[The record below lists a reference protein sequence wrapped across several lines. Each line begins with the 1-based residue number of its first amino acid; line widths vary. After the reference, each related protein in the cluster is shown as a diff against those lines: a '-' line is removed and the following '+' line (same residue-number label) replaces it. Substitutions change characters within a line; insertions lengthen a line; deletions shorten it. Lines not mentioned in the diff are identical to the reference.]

1 LSLELPVVAVVFGSV
16 TPPQGD
22 ILELRVHLGCTKEVS
37 SFECLL
43 QNFDKKYSPGGTYPI
58 NVGDNGTISIGRGTN
73 CPLILTLRVEEI
85 EPESTPVENYIRVGG
100 RCWGE
105 KLFRKVVTKTYENQK
120 GEAIVKDLLD
130 NFVGLSHVRDTTE
143 LVEDT
148 DTTYTLLEYENTPV
162 FDILKYIAESSDK
175 AGVIGFD
182 FRVEWDGKFAFF
194 PKNSKTSPVSL
205 SEKIEVSRYSKDIHR
220 IRNKITVYGAAEK
233 ANPSDKDA
241 WTETLDINNDTIN
254 DWTSG
259 TGTGNVSLDNTKKI
273 MGTCSIKHT
282 TSTPDYYGCAILTFP
297 SGMEVDCNKYPSL
310 TFQIAEQS
318 AFNGNVGVELEDS
331 AGMKVRRE
339 IGISPNE
346 KWHLQGL
353 NVGKK
358 HTDEWTHSV
367 FNSQPFNW
375 ASVKKILWYVNF
387 SGTGTGSFWIDN
399 LFFNRKRWEATRE
412 NSGSQTNYGLR
423 ELVEVDE
430 ELHSDNECDLRAK
443 ALLDHLSDPA
453 EFLTVRSTC
462 LDYGTNRLL
471 PGDKIH
477 VTLPNENIDS
487 DFRIISVEYR
497 VIASEQTLEIT
508 LELGKE
514 KPLLAD
520 YLYGLRATTVTVE
533 KLMRTKAG
541 LTGVAGSAGGGGGG
555 GGGGMTQ
562 HGNEWHDPDMALATH
577 NHNLADLAEKS
588 HASLTNVTSDQHH
601 PQAHTLASHSTKAH
615 SELTNITADQ
625 HHSQNHNLD
634 VTHPD
639 VEIASPANNQVL
651 TYESA
656 TSKWK
661 NKDPTGGGTYRRSA
675 TKIVVASDS
684 LDTTNADYV
693 CDGTADEVEIEAA
706 INALPA
712 SGGRVILMEG
722 TFNISTPIDCVKSG
736 VTIEGQ
742 GLGTKLF
749 LINNANCH
757 VLVIGNGATALSKV
771 TIKNLVIDGN
781 RVNQGVGTY
790 HGIHLYGGASTYLD
804 DFAIQDVHIYN
815 ARSYGVRAAYVNRL
829 LLSGCLSQNCYVGA
843 YQFYYAYDCV
853 IFLCIAKDAGT
864 YGWNFYGDRNVLSA
878 VIGISAGTY
887 GFLFS
892 GNDNVA
898 SGGRFQGGGYA
909 GSLNGSRNSV
919 EGIVGNTGNQH
930 GFYLNAA
937 IDCVLS
943 NCVFQGYT
951 NDGIRLLNS
960 DNNIVANNRCLGNGG
975 YGINVSDAASDKT
988 LVHGNICLGN
998 TTGAI
1003 NNLGTGTV
1011 LADNITA

>member
-1 LSLELPVVAVVFGSV
+1 MSVAIPVVAVVFGSV
-16 TPPQGD
+16 IPPQGD

-37 SFECLL
+37 SFDCLL
-43 QNFDKKYSPGGTYPI
+43 QNFDKKYTVTNPI
-58 NVGDNGTISIGRGTN
+58 NVGDNCSISIGRGAN
-73 CPLILTLRVEEI
+73 CPLILTGRVEEI
-85 EPESTPVENYIRVGG
+85 EPESTPVENHIRVSG

-120 GEAIVKDLLD
+120 GETIVKDLLD
-130 NFVGLSHVRDTTE
+130 NYVGLSHVRDSTE

-162 FDILKYIAESSDK
+162 FDILKYIVESADK

-182 FRVEWDGKFAFF
+182 FRIEWDGKFAFF
-194 PKNSKTSPVSL
+194 PKNSKTSPISL
-205 SEKIEVSRYSKDIHR
+205 SETIEESRFSKDIHR
-220 IRNKITVYGAAEK
+220 IRNEITVYGAAEK
-233 ANPSDKDA
+233 ANPSNKDA

-259 TGTGNVSLDNTKKI
+259 TGTGNVSLDGTKKI
-273 MGTCSIKHT
+273 LGSYSIKHT
-282 TSTPDYYGCAILTFP
+282 TTTPDYYGCAILTFP
-297 SGMEVDCNKYPSL
+297 SGMEVDCNDYPSM

-318 AFNGNVGVELEDS
+318 TFNGNVGVELEDS

-346 KWHLQGL
+346 KWHIQGF

-358 HTDEWTHSV
+358 HSDEWTHGV

-375 ASVKKILWYVNF
+375 ASVKKIFWYCNF
-387 SGTGTGSFWIDN
+387 SGTGTGSFWVDN
-399 LFFNRKRWEATRE
+399 LFFNRRRWEATRE
-412 NSGSQTNYGLR
+412 DTASQSSYGLR

-443 ALLDHLSDPA
+443 ALLDHLSEPA
-453 EFLTVRSTC
+453 EFLTLQTTC

-477 VTLPNENIDS
+477 VTLPNENVDS
-487 DFRIISVEYR
+487 DFRIINVEYQ
-497 VIASEQTLEIT
+497 VTANDQTLEIT

-520 YLYGLRATTVTVE
+520 YLYGLRATTVTLE

-541 LTGVAGSAGGGGGG
+541 LSGVAGSAGGGGGG
-555 GGGGMTQ
+555 GGGAGVSSLGE
-562 HGNEWHDPDMALATH
+562 HGDATT
-577 NHNLADLAEKS
+577 
-588 HASLTNVTSDQHH
+588 LTGDVK
-601 PQAHTLASHSTKAH
+601 L
-615 SELTNITADQ
+615 EEGTNITIERVD
-625 HHSQNHNLD
+625 
-634 VTHPD
+634 
-639 VEIASPANNQVL
+639 ANNSL
-651 TYESA
+651 KISA
-656 TSKWK
+656 AG
-661 NKDPTGGGTYRRSA
+661 GGGTYRRSA
-675 TKIVVASDS
+675 TKIVAASDS
-684 LDTTNADYV
+684 LDTMNADYV
-693 CDGTADEVEIEAA
+693 CDGSADEVEIESA

-771 TIKNLVIDGN
+771 TTKNLVIDGN
-781 RVNQGVGTY
+781 RVNQGVGTF
-790 HGIHLYGGASTYLD
+790 HGINLYGGASTYLD
-804 DFAIQDVHIYN
+804 DFVIQDVHIYN

-853 IFLCIAKDAGT
+853 VFLCIAKDAGT

-887 GFLFS
+887 GFVFS

-919 EGIVGNTGNQH
+919 EGIVGNAGNQH

-1003 NNLGTGTV
+1003 NNAGTNSV
-1011 LADNITA
+1011 LADNITT